1 MDSTPHD
8 NGNGNL
14 LEFSP
19 GESRISDLGP
29 VVTIPVGRIRTG
41 KTLRLSGEN
50 AEHVQHLLA
59 AWSELPPII
68 VHHETMQVIDG
79 LHRFQAAK
87 LRGDERIRVRFFRG
101 DTADAFVL
109 AVSANVAHGL
119 PLSLADRRQAAAR
132 IIATHPH
139 WSDRMIGTVA
149 GLDPRTVADVR
160 QAGGVAAEVAVRI
173 GQDGR
178 ARPVNGAEG
187 RIAAS
192 RLMTDHPGMSL
203 RQIAREVGISPETVR
218 DVRNRLQLGEDPVP
232 NGSRPREP
240 GTAARSKAQNATT
253 GPWAAPPSPAVSR
266 TAMVQAVQR
275 LAADPALRFTDT
287 GRALLRMLH
296 VQMAGMDQWGRIG
309 QNLPPHCGMTVANLS
324 REFAAMWR
332 RLADDVEQKLAEIA

>member
-19 GESRISDLGP
+19 GESRMSALGP
-29 VVTIPVGRIRTG
+29 VVAIPVGQIRLG
-41 KTLRLSGEN
+41 KTLRLSGES

-59 AWSELPPII
+59 AGREVPPII
-68 VHHETMQVIDG
+68 VHRETMQVIDG
-79 LHRFQAAK
+79 LHRYQAAK
-87 LRGDERIRVRFFRG
+87 LRGDERISARFFQG
-101 DTADAFVL
+101 DAADAFVL
-109 AVSANVAHGL
+109 AVRANVAHGL
-119 PLSLADRRQAAAR
+119 PLSLADRRQAVAR

-160 QAGGVAAEVAVRI
+160 RSGGAAAEVQVRI

-178 ARPVNGAEG
+178 ARPVNGAQG

-192 RLMTDHPGMSL
+192 KLMIDHPGMSL

-232 NGSRPREP
+232 NGSRPREM
-240 GTAARSKAQNATT
+240 GATARSRATNATT
-253 GPWAAPPSPAVSR
+253 GPWGAPSPAGSR
-266 TAMVQAVQR
+266 TAMMQAVQR

-296 VQMAGMDQWGRIG
+296 VQMAGMEEWGRIG